1 MRRRSGRPTS
11 STSRPLSAT
20 SCWDRERPL
29 WFCESTRKADSA
41 AERGGLCAVGINGVN
56 GWMHTC
62 PITKDKV
69 PLPELK
75 HIPVNDRDVV
85 IALDND
91 IETNMSVTKAAL
103 GLARILAA
111 RGAKVRFLYLPNDG
125 TKTGLDDYLFGHT
138 VEDLMLLLRP
148 EPPVVQTGFRKQP
161 GAGAVQGADR
171 SDCADL
177 PARSAHGVPQM
188 AR

>member
-1 MRRRSGRPTS
+1 MRGKTRKYETPFGQTNQLDIPPAIRNQ
-11 STSRPLSAT
+11 LL
-20 SCWDRERPL
+20 DRERPL

-41 AERGGLCAVGINGVN
+41 AQRGLCAVGMNGVN

-111 RGAKVRFLYLPNDG
+111 LAPR
-125 TKTGLDDYLFGHT
+125 
-138 VEDLMLLLRP
+138 
-148 EPPVVQTGFRKQP
+148 
-161 GAGAVQGADR
+161 
-171 SDCADL
+171 CASCTS
-177 PARSAHGVPQM
+177 PTM
-188 AR
+188 ARRPAWTTTCSATPSRI